1 MSTQDVADA
10 PVDAPV
16 ITPDLA
22 ALIIG
27 AFKQFNTGNE
37 AMQVGLLGMASI
49 LALLPGTAKI
59 DAERLAV
66 VLEAFTANN
75 PNAETLKPRIAAYV
89 SMVVSIAR
97 DLPGVMSDAAM
108 DQATAGMA
116 GKKKN

>member
-1 MSTQDVADA
+1 MSTQDAADK
-10 PVDAPV
+10 PV
-16 ITPDLA
+16 ITPDMA
-22 ALIIG
+22 ALIIA
-27 AFKQFNTGNE
+27 AFKNFHAGNE
-37 AMQVGLLGMASI
+37 ALHVGLLGMASI
-49 LALLPGTAKI
+49 LALLPGTAQI
-59 DAERLAV
+59 DSERLAV

-108 DQATAGMA
+108 DQAIGSA

>member
-10 PVDAPV
+10 PAL
-16 ITPDLA
+16 TPDVA
-22 ALIIG
+22 ALIVG
-27 AFKQFNTGNE
+27 AFKNFQAGND
-37 AMQVGLLGMASI
+37 ALHVGLLGLTAI
-49 LALLPGTAKI
+49 AALLPGTAKI

-66 VLEAFTANN
+66 VLEALTHNN
-75 PNAETLKPRIAAYV
+75 PNAETLKPKIAAYV
-89 SMVVSIAR
+89 SMVVSIAK